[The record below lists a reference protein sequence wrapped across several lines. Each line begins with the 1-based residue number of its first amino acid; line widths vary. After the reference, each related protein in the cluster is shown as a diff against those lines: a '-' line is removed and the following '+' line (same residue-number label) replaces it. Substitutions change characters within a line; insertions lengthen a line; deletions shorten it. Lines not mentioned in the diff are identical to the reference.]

1 MKQDAS
7 KRLRELEKEN
17 ERLKKVVADKALDIQ
32 ILKDV
37 SRKNY

>member
-1 MKQDAS
+1 M
-7 KRLRELEKEN
+7 RELEKEN

-32 ILKDV
+32 ILKEV